1 MTRER
6 LPNRRSA
13 ERFEFT
19 AGNVRYTAQ
28 IGSYPDGR
36 IGEVFLNAGKIGTE
50 LDVIARDSAIAVSF
64 ALQHGATAEDPI
76 GLHAETGRRSAEGPL
91 GALFDLLPRPKS
103 GRGMIGAHVLTK
115 ALGGRW
121 CGSYGLARCPT
132 HDDRETIAQDARR
145 RQ

>member
-64 ALQHGATAEDPI
+64 ALQHGATAEEITP
-76 GLHAETGRRSAEGPL
+76 AFTRRPDGSAEGPL
-91 GALFDLLPRPKS
+91 GALFDLLATQKM
-103 GRGMIGAHVLTK
+103 GRAG
-115 ALGGRW
+115 
-121 CGSYGLARCPT
+121 
-132 HDDRETIAQDARR
+132 
-145 RQ
+145 